1 MVRMK
6 WFGTVLCLVGVSL
19 TSFNIYPA
27 NVFLSLVG
35 SSLWAI
41 AGVLQRDAPLFLVEI
56 VAVVLYVAGVVT
68 WFIN

>member
-6 WFGTVLCLVGVSL
+6 WLGTMLCLVGVSL

-27 NVFLSLVG
+27 NVFLSLIG

>member
-1 MVRMK
+1 MK
-6 WFGTVLCLVGVSL
+6 WLGTMLCLVGVSL

-27 NVFLSLVG
+27 NVFLSLIG